1 MNRQQRRAAKQSA
14 PKKKPVGH
22 NLTVEEKKAR
32 LLKNGITPE
41 DMKTA
46 YSEGYE
52 QGVKDVAEPT
62 IKAVYAAVCLAMNKY
77 WGFGAKRCTRLLRAV
92 DAQLLETIATQEII
106 QEVWDKMH
114 LQLSFDEPFDRIE
127 ETQ

>member
-22 NLTVEEKKAR
+22 NLTTEEKKAR

-41 DMKTA
+41 DLKTA
-46 YSEGYE
+46 YSEGYQ

-62 IKAVYAAVCLAMNKY
+62 IKAVYAAVCLAMHKN
-77 WGFGAKRCTRLLRAV
+77 WGYGRKRCTRLLRDIDEQVA
-92 DAQLLETIATQEII
+92 ATIASDEII

-114 LQLSFDEPFDRIE
+114 LELCFDAPFDRIE
-127 ETQ
+127 ETE